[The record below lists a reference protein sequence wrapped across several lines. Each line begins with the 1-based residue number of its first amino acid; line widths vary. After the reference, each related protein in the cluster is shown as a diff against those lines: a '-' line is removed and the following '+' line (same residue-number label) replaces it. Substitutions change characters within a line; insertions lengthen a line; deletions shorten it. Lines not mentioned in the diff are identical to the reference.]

1 MGAGAGQPMP
11 GGGPGASSRPERG
24 RRQGGRRGLD
34 VRNFVIPGRQDH
46 QVPKVFRE
54 ELMKSLRDG
63 YPPQYE
69 ERIRDYYQRIAE

>member
-1 MGAGAGQPMP
+1 MSLGSGQPMP
-11 GGGPGASSRPERG
+11 GQGQGGSRPERG
-24 RRQGGRRGLD
+24 RRSGGRRGLD

-54 ELMKSLRDG
+54 ELMKSLGDG